1 MFHEKTFY
9 IFKFPNLMNHIVN
22 LDRHDEIGVVDWL
35 KRKRM
40 KINNGKKVKNVEL
53 QYSSFNCLNNIKR
66 KVLSVIV

>member
-40 KINNGKKVKNVEL
+40 KINNGKKVKNVVQL
-53 QYSSFNCLNNIKR
+53 QNASIARNRLNSFFCL
-66 KVLSVIV
+66 